1 VKEDV
6 CIANK
11 NSPLATY
18 CSSLNQVG
26 LCIKLIFRN
35 KIIFVNVAPNER
47 NPQPTNQVLP
57 RIAITMGDAAGI
69 GAEIVLK
76 ALADENLKQIC
87 SPVIIGDISFLRKTA
102 KESDLESD
110 FVEADEKFQT
120 AVNQT
125 AVFNLNNLTE
135 EIILGEDSA
144 VAGKA
149 SAEYIETAVRLWREG
164 KIDAIATAPISKKAI
179 QMGGYDFPGHTEFLA
194 HLTGTKEFAMS
205 FFAENLRVV
214 LLSTHISL
222 RDAIDLVK
230 KEKLVKLIKFSH
242 QEISKLLKRDAKIA
256 VAGLNPHASEGGMF
270 GAEEKDEIMPAIT
283 ECREK
288 FGIDVSGAFS
298 PDTIFLRG
306 FKGEFDGVVSCYHDQ
321 ATIAVKCLSFGASVN
336 VTLGLPLVRTS
347 VDHGTAFDIAG
358 KNVADASSMKAAIK
372 LAAKLASD

>member
-1 VKEDV
+1 MKEDI
-6 CIANK
+6 CIAK
-11 NSPLATY
+11 KFTTYHSP
-18 CSSLNQVG
+18 LNQVR
-26 LCIKLIFRN
+26 LCVKLPQRN
-35 KIIFVNVAPNER
+35 KIIFVNALPNEK
-47 NPQPTNQVLP
+47 NLEPSNQVLP
-57 RIAITMGDAAGI
+57 RVAITMGDAAGI
-69 GAEIVLK
+69 GAEVILK

-87 SPVIIGDISFLRKTA
+87 SPVIIGDTSFLNRTA
-102 KESDLESD
+102 ESLKLDFD
-110 FVEADEKFQT
+110 FVETENLFLDKLSQI
-120 AVNQT
+120 V
-125 AVFNLNNLTE
+125 VYNLNNLTE

-149 SAEYIETAVRLWREG
+149 AAEYIETAVRLWREG
-164 KIDAIATAPISKKAI
+164 KIDAITTAPISKKAI
-179 QMGGYDFPGHTEFLA
+179 QMGGYNFPGHTEFLA
-194 HLTGTKEFAMS
+194 HLTDTKEFAMS

-214 LLSTHISL
+214 LLSTHVSL
-222 RDAIDLVK
+222 RQAIDLVK
-230 KEKLVKLIKFSH
+230 KEKLVELIKFSH
-242 QEISKLLKRDAKIA
+242 QEISKLLRRDAKIA

-270 GAEEKDEIMPAIT
+270 GTEEKDEIMPAIT

-358 KNVADASSMKAAIK
+358 KNLADPSSMKAAIK